1 MMKRLRG
8 LVLLLAMAI
17 VPFVAFAQ
25 AKGEPA
31 KIAEPSLE
39 KTILNKEKASWE
51 TLKQKNYSAFG
62 ELLADDYIG
71 IDNTGISNRAEL
83 LKSMPELRLLDYTME
98 DVKVRSV
105 ANGVALITYKA
116 KLSGSYQG
124 KQLKPVYAASVW
136 VKRSSKWLQTFNQE
150 TEAQ

>member
-1 MMKRLRG
+1 MKRFRG

-17 VPFVAFAQ
+17 MPLVALSQTA
-25 AKGEPA
+25 GEPP
-31 KIAEPSLE
+31 KSGTPSLE
-39 KTILNKEKASWE
+39 KTILDKEKASWE

-62 ELLADDYIG
+62 ELLAADYVG
-71 IDNTGISNRAEL
+71 IDNTGISSRTEL

-98 DVKVRSV
+98 DVKVLSV
-105 ANGVALITYKA
+105 ANGVTLITYKA

-124 KQLKPVYAASVW
+124 KQLKPIYAASVW
-136 VKRSSKWLQTFNQE
+136 VKRGSKWLQTFNQE

>member
-1 MMKRLRG
+1 MKRLKG
-8 LVLLLAMAI
+8 LVLLVAMAI
-17 VPFVAFAQ
+17 APFAAYPQ
-25 AKGEPA
+25 GKGQPS
-31 KIAEPSLE
+31 KIAAPSLE
-39 KTILNKEKASWE
+39 KTILDQEKASWE

-62 ELLADDYIG
+62 ELLADDYAG
-71 IDNTGISNRAEL
+71 IDNTGISSRAEL
-83 LKSMPELRLLDYTME
+83 LKSMPELRLLNYTME

-124 KQLKPVYAASVW
+124 KELKPIYASSVW
-136 VKRSSKWLQTFNQE
+136 VKRGSKWLQTFNQE